1 MTSSRVRSPGEDRFT
16 YQIFPHIGWFLKP
29 QVQNVFELVV
39 CVFTKKLWLKQAEH
53 FKCIMEDSSDVDN
66 ILKLISYFMHGLKF
80 YNVRT
85 MWNRN
90 TQRDTEE
97 CRLRNRSWIP
107 LWHCNLVLSEISNKF
122 TVSLIM
128 FCWRLPAV
136 MKVIS
141 IQNTTDNWE
150 KCVVCASWFYNQNY

>member
-29 QVQNVFELVV
+29 QVQNVLQKNVVFLLFELVV

-141 IQNTTDNWE
+141 NTYKIQLTTE
-150 KCVVCASWFYNQNY
+150 KSV